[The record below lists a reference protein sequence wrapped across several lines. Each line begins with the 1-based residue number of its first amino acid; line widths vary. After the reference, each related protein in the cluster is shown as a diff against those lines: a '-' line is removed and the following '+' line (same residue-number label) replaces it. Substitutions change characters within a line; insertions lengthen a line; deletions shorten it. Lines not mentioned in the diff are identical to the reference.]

1 MMNPMIDSEA
11 LDAALEDADDD
22 DFDEAT
28 SEPDSLLPD
37 GRYTDRELSWLA
49 FNQRVLELA
58 EDPRLPT
65 LERAN
70 FLAIFASNLDE
81 FFMVRVAGLK
91 RRIITGLAVPTNI
104 GRAPQDVLADI
115 SAEAHALQLRHA
127 AAWEELVRPDLAAA
141 GIQVVIW
148 EDLNDD
154 ERTALYD
161 YFQAQVFPVLMPLAV
176 DPAHPFPYISGL
188 SLNLAIRIR
197 NAKTGRQEFAR
208 LKVPPMLPRFVP
220 VPGDHDGVSRYLP
233 LEYLISEHLGDLFP
247 GMEILEHHTFRLTR
261 NEDVVI
267 EEDETENLIQALE
280 AELLRRRFGPP
291 IRLEV
296 TERMDQ
302 VTLDLL
308 INELDITEQEVYRLP
323 GVLDL
328 RGLFDLSRIDRPE
341 LHFTPHVPKTAIA
354 FQPAEQNGKA
364 DIFAA
369 IRTDD
374 VLVHHPYESFM
385 TSVVA
390 FLEQAA
396 RDPHVLAIKQTLY
409 RTSGDSP
416 IVQALIDAAE
426 RGKQVL
432 ALVEVKA
439 RFDEA
444 ANIVWARKLEKAG
457 VHVVYGLVGLKTHC
471 KLLHVIREEDGML
484 RSYSHIG
491 TGNYNPKTSR
501 IYEDF
506 GLFTCDPQVG
516 RDLTRLFNELSG
528 YAIEKKFK
536 RLLVAP
542 LHLRKGLLRH
552 IEAERQHALE
562 GRPAH
567 VRIKVNSMVDEQ
579 IIDAL
584 YRASQ
589 AGVRV
594 DVWVRG
600 ICSLR
605 TDLPGVSDNITVRSI
620 LGRYLEHS
628 RIFAFGGDG
637 DPQVFIGSADMMHR
651 NLDRRVEALVRVTA
665 PEHVKELLDLFDTAM
680 SDATSSWHLGAG
692 GSWTRH
698 HLDAEGQPLTDL
710 QELTMS
716 QVQRRRRSRAAR

>member
-1 MMNPMIDSEA
+1 MIDTEV
-11 LDAALEDADDD
+11 LDYGLGEADDD
-22 DFDEAT
+22 DFDETVEVDDAQ
-28 SEPDSLLPD
+28 LPD
-37 GRYTDRELSWLA
+37 HRYMDRELSWLA

-58 EDPRLPT
+58 EDPSLPV

-91 RRIITGLAVPTNI
+91 RRIVTGLAVPTNV

-115 SAEAHALQLRHA
+115 SEGAHTLQLRHA
-127 AAWEELVRPDLAAA
+127 QAWADLVQPALADA
-141 GIQVVIW
+141 GIEVTRW
-148 EDLNDD
+148 DELGEDDRKN
-154 ERTALYD
+154 LYD

-208 LKVPPMLPRFVP
+208 LKVPPMLPRFVE
-220 VPGDHDGVSRYLP
+220 VPRSDASAASGRARYLP
-233 LEYLISEHLGDLFP
+233 LEQLIANHLGDLFP

-296 TERMDQ
+296 TEEMDD

-308 INELDITEQEVYRLP
+308 INELEVTEQEVYRLP
-323 GVLDL
+323 GPLDL

-341 LHFTPHVPKTAIA
+341 LHYPAHVPVTAAA
-354 FQPAEQNGKA
+354 FQPAEQNGRA
-364 DIFAA
+364 DLFAA
-369 IRTDD
+369 IRKAD
-374 VLVHHPYESFM
+374 VLVHHPYESFT

-501 IYEDF
+501 LYEDF
-506 GLFTCDPQVG
+506 GLFTADEQVG

-542 LHLRKGLLRH
+542 LHLRKGLLRL
-552 IEAERQHALE
+552 IDKERRNAQD
-562 GRPAH
+562 GKPAH
-567 VRIKVNSMVDEQ
+567 IRIKVNSMVDEK

-584 YRASQ
+584 YRASA

-600 ICSLR
+600 ICSLKVGL
-605 TDLPGVSDNITVRSI
+605 DGVGDNITVRSI

-628 RIFAFGGDG
+628 RIFAFANDG
-637 DPQVFIGSADMMHR
+637 DPQVYIGSADMMHR
-651 NLDRRVEALVRVTA
+651 NLDRRVEALVRVVA
-665 PEHVKELLDLFDTAM
+665 PAHVRELVDLFDVAM
-680 SDATSSWHLGAG
+680 SDETSSWHLEPAG
-692 GSWTRH
+692 DWVRH
-698 HLDAEGQPLTDL
+698 HVSESGTPLVDL
-710 QELTMS
+710 QERTMT
-716 QVQRRRRSRAAR
+716 QIQRRRRARAVR

>member
-1 MMNPMIDSEA
+1 M
-11 LDAALEDADDD
+11 LDAGLGDADDD
-22 DFDEAT
+22 DFDLPAAASDPE
-28 SEPDSLLPD
+28 LPD
-37 GRYTDRELSWLA
+37 DRYIDREVSWLA

-58 EDPRLPT
+58 EDPRLPI

-70 FLAIFASNLDE
+70 FLAIFGSNLDE

-91 RRIITGLAVPTNI
+91 RRILTGLAVPTNT

-115 SAEAHALQLRHA
+115 SAAAHRLQRRHA
-127 AAWEELVRPDLAAA
+127 DAWQQRVKPALADA
-141 GIQVVIW
+141 GIHVLAW
-148 EDLNDD
+148 RDLD
-154 ERTALYD
+154 EADRTRLYE
-161 YFQAQVFPVLMPLAV
+161 YFQAHVFPVLMPLAV

-197 NAKTGRQEFAR
+197 NARSGRQEFAR
-208 LKVPPMLPRFVP
+208 LKVPTMLPRFVE
-220 VPGDHDGVSRYLP
+220 VSRDGDVVRYLA
-233 LEYLISEHLGDLFP
+233 LEDLIANNLGDLFP
-247 GMEILEHHTFRLTR
+247 GMEVLDHHAFRLTR

-267 EEDETENLIQALE
+267 EEDETENLIQVLE

-291 IRLEV
+291 IRLEI
-296 TERMDQ
+296 TDDMDD

-308 INELDITEQEVYRLP
+308 IKELDITEQEVYRLP
-323 GVLDL
+323 GPLDL
-328 RGLFDLSRIDRPE
+328 RGLFDLARIDRPE
-341 LHFTPHVPKTAIA
+341 LRYPPHVPTTAVA
-354 FQPAEQNGKA
+354 FQPGDSTEKT

-369 IRTDD
+369 IRKGD
-374 VLVHHPYESFM
+374 VLVHHPYESFA
-385 TSVVA
+385 TSVQA

-396 RDPHVLAIKQTLY
+396 QDPHVLAIKQTLY

-426 RGKQVL
+426 AGKQVL

-444 ANIVWARKLEKAG
+444 NNIVWARKLEKAG

-471 KLLHVIREEDGML
+471 KLALVIREENAVL
-484 RSYSHIG
+484 RSYSHVG

-501 IYEDF
+501 MYEDF
-506 GLFTCDPQVG
+506 GLFTADDEVG

-542 LHLRKGLLRH
+542 RHLRRGLIRL
-552 IEAERQHALE
+552 IEAERRVALA
-562 GRPAH
+562 GRAAS

-589 AGVRV
+589 AGVHV

-600 ICSLR
+600 ICSIR
-605 TDLPGVSDNITVRSI
+605 PGVPGLSDNITVRSI

-628 RIFAFGGDG
+628 RIFAFHNDG
-637 DPQVFIGSADMMHR
+637 DPIAYIGSADMMHR
-651 NLDRRVEALVRVTA
+651 NLDRRVEALVRLA
-665 PEHVKELLDLFDTAM
+665 SSRHVAELQELFSLAM
-680 SDATSSWHLGAG
+680 ADSTSSWWLDASGT
-692 GSWTRH
+692 WTRH
-698 HLDAEGQPLTDL
+698 HLAEDGSDLTDL
-710 QELTMS
+710 HEATMAA
-716 QVQRRRRSRAAR
+716 VQRRRRTRAVR

>member
-1 MMNPMIDSEA
+1 MIDTEA
-11 LDAALEDADDD
+11 LDSGLGDADDD
-22 DFDEAT
+22 DFDPAVEDVDAQ
-28 SEPDSLLPD
+28 LPD
-37 GRYTDRELSWLA
+37 HRYTDREISWLA

-58 EDPRLPT
+58 EDPTLPV

-91 RRIITGLAVPTNI
+91 RRIVTGLAVPTNV
-104 GRAPQDVLADI
+104 GRAPQEVLSDI
-115 SAEAHALQLRHA
+115 SADAHALQLRHA
-127 AAWEELVRPDLAAA
+127 SAWGDMIQPALRDA
-141 GIQVVIW
+141 GIEIVGW
-148 EDLNDD
+148 DDLD
-154 ERTALYD
+154 ESERGRLYD

-208 LKVPPMLPRFVP
+208 LKVPPMLPRFVELNTGTS
-220 VPGDHDGVSRYLP
+220 VKRYLP
-233 LEYLISEHLGDLFP
+233 LEDLIANNLEDLFP

-296 TERMDQ
+296 TEDMDD

-308 INELDITEQEVYRLP
+308 LGELDITDQEVYRLP
-323 GVLDL
+323 GLLDL
-328 RGLFDLSRIDRPE
+328 RGLFDLARIDRPE
-341 LHFTPHVPKTAIA
+341 LRYKPHVPTTATA
-354 FQPAEQNGKA
+354 FQPAEQNGRT
-364 DIFAA
+364 DFFGA
-369 IRTDD
+369 IRAGD
-374 VLVHHPYESFM
+374 VLVHHPYESFT

-471 KLLHVIREEDGML
+471 KLLHVIREEDGAL

-501 IYEDF
+501 LYEDF
-506 GLFTCDPQVG
+506 GLFTSDEQVG

-552 IEAERQHALE
+552 IDAERRNALE
-562 GRPAH
+562 GKPAH
-567 VRIKVNSMVDEQ
+567 IRIKVNSMVDEQ

-605 TDLPGVSDNITVRSI
+605 TDLPGVTDNITVRSI

-628 RIFAFGGDG
+628 RIFTFHNAGDTIAY
-637 DPQVFIGSADMMHR
+637 IGSADMMHR
-651 NLDRRVEALVRVTA
+651 NLDRRVEALVRVVA
-665 PEHVKELLDLFDTAM
+665 PAHVKELTTLFDLAM
-680 SDATSSWHLGAG
+680 SDATSSWHLDEG
-692 GSWTRH
+692 GVWTRH
-698 HLDAEGQPLTDL
+698 AFDDDGKPLADL
-710 QELTMS
+710 QDRTMAH
-716 QVQRRRRSRAAR
+716 VQRRRRARAVR